1 LTPQV
6 NDGLCVIEDRPLT
19 VRRRAAIIGVTISW
33 SLAALFLALAIHS
46 L

>member
-1 LTPQV
+1 MIQDKP
-6 NDGLCVIEDRPLT
+6 IE

-33 SLAALFLALAIHS
+33 SLAALFLALAIHT